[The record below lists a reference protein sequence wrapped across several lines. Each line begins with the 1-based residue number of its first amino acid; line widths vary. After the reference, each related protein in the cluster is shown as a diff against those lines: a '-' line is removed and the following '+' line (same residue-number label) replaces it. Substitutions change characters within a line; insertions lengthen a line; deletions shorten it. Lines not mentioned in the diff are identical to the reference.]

1 MLLRSKESQ
10 IVLTFFQNV
19 LNMTI
24 MKKFNWNPLIMLF
37 LAVILVISTAFFLF
51 YFARVNCEYF
61 RNFVDSNGIG
71 ADAITAYFTA
81 LAFAGFLI
89 VSIYQ
94 AYSSAQTEQKLER
107 EKKRN
112 RNLNQAYQWLFVQTA
127 RLHSFSS
134 ADEKENR
141 DKARVELEQKWADI
155 SKLFTEED

>member
-1 MLLRSKESQ
+1 
-10 IVLTFFQNV
+10 
-19 LNMTI
+19 
-24 MKKFNWNPLIMLF
+24 MKKFNWSFLVALF
-37 LAVILVISTAFFLF
+37 LIGMIFISAVFSTF
-51 YFARVNCEYF
+51 YFARAKYECF

-81 LAFAGFLI
+81 LAFIGFLI

-94 AYSSAQTEQKLER
+94 ARSNAQTEQELEK

-134 ADEKENR
+134 PEEKANR
-141 DKARVELEQKWADI
+141 DAARIELEKKWAEV
-155 SKLFTEED
+155 SNLFTKED

>member
-1 MLLRSKESQ
+1 M
-10 IVLTFFQNV
+10 LTFFQNL

-24 MKKFNWNPLIMLF
+24 MKKFNWNLLATLF
-37 LAVILVISTAFFLF
+37 LAGIILISAVFVIFIFVRAK
-51 YFARVNCEYF
+51 CECF

-81 LAFAGFLI
+81 LAFVGFLI

-94 AYSSAQTEQKLER
+94 AHSTAQTEQKLEK
-107 EKKRN
+107 EMKRN

-134 ADEKENR
+134 EKEKENR
-141 DKARVELEQKWADI
+141 DKARMELEQKWAEI
-155 SKLFTEED
+155 SKLFAEED

>member
-1 MLLRSKESQ
+1 
-10 IVLTFFQNV
+10 
-19 LNMTI
+19 
-24 MKKFNWNPLIMLF
+24 MKLF
-37 LAVILVISTAFFLF
+37 LAGIIAITAIFSVF
-51 YFARVNCEYF
+51 YFIRAKCECF

-81 LAFAGFLI
+81 LAFVGFLI

-94 AYSSAQTEQKLER
+94 AHLSAQTEQELEK

-134 ADEKENR
+134 PEEKVNR
-141 DKARVELEQKWADI
+141 DKARIELEQKWAKI
-155 SKLFTEED
+155 SSIFAEED